1 MRWGECPNIA
11 KLRNGLKPHVSYPIT
26 ENSLTRRE
34 WNSTSQALFF
44 ADLLDKENPC
54 LLLLRDLEEQQGL
67 KSQTG
72 SPNGSFIR
80 GAHGVRERYG
90 TMHAPYLANR
100 YFRNVIHCK
109 ASCSALKAFNTWKKD
124 LYAISLALTE
134 LAILVSGRQRKAFLF
149 VSTSLC
155 LAGV

>member
-1 MRWGECPNIA
+1 M
-11 KLRNGLKPHVSYPIT
+11 LKFLYQLVSKP
-26 ENSLTRRE
+26 TRRG
-34 WNSTSQALFF
+34 
-44 ADLLDKENPC
+44 NPNELC
-54 LLLLRDLEEQQGL
+54 G
-67 KSQTG
+67 
-72 SPNGSFIR
+72 
-80 GAHGVRERYG
+80 YG

-124 LYAISLALTE
+124 LYAISLALTA